1 MHDINSTSFT
11 KLIQFF
17 LLSSRL
23 YDRLPLR
30 IPSIL
35 KKKKI
40 SSHQRN
46 HQFSS
51 SLDPEIVAP
60 RKVSLDI
67 LPLLRAIALGKKYP
81 HKSHS
86 THKFTMDPEI
96 GGSNGHEELS
106 GIATTRARFRGVRT
120 RERERRARDDRML
133 PAEKESLVPGPIARQ
148 HVATSR
154 QAARPSFAHH
164 TCATLPTPS
173 ETIDFNE
180 RRNNRFSIRVYSR
193 IFSPVFERLFVF
205 VFS

>member
-1 MHDINSTSFT
+1 
-11 KLIQFF
+11 
-17 LLSSRL
+17 
-23 YDRLPLR
+23 
-30 IPSIL
+30 
-35 KKKKI
+35 
-40 SSHQRN
+40 
-46 HQFSS
+46 
-51 SLDPEIVAP
+51 
-60 RKVSLDI
+60 
-67 LPLLRAIALGKKYP
+67 
-81 HKSHS
+81 
-86 THKFTMDPEI
+86 MDPEI

-193 IFSPVFERLFVF
+193 IFSAVLEIIRFRFLLTRCARNDIIITRLTFWREICF
-205 VFS
+205 

>member
-1 MHDINSTSFT
+1 
-11 KLIQFF
+11 
-17 LLSSRL
+17 
-23 YDRLPLR
+23 
-30 IPSIL
+30 
-35 KKKKI
+35 
-40 SSHQRN
+40 
-46 HQFSS
+46 
-51 SLDPEIVAP
+51 
-60 RKVSLDI
+60 
-67 LPLLRAIALGKKYP
+67 
-81 HKSHS
+81 
-86 THKFTMDPEI
+86 MDPEI

-193 IFSPVFERLFVF
+193 IFSAVFERLFVF
-205 VFS
+205 VFSWRAVYEMILLLHDWHFGGKFVFNDLEEYIIKLHVFIPSIIYTTCVFQWRDMVKLSDDYITRRNNDLKTFWLIFEYIYIYVYKIN